1 MVAVENSYFL
11 RYFIHIAKDVP
22 LLMNILKLFP
32 GKIKLFRSY
41 VTSQVVIFHV
51 VNYEKSEMTLCL
63 KFKNFLSVFW
73 NCCSE
78 KTSAKC
84 LN

>member
-32 GKIKLFRSY
+32 EKIKLFRSY
-41 VTSQVVIFHV
+41 LTSQVVIFHV

-63 KFKNFLSVFW
+63 KFKNVLPVFGTAAQKKLVQ
-73 NCCSE
+73 NV
-78 KTSAKC
+78 
-84 LN
+84 